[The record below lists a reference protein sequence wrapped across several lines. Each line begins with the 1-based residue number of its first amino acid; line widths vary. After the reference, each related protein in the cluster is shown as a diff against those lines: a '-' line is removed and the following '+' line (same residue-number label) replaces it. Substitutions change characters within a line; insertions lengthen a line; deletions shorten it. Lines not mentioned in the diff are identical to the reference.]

1 MWDMWGDSCKRGL
14 GGGSLIDQTDEA
26 TAKSVVPDVGGPGRW
41 AYLEVILVSL
51 VCRRG
56 ACVLVSLRSV
66 GEEAVTCV
74 GCLLV
79 EVPGISTST

>member
-51 VCRRG
+51 VF
-56 ACVLVSLRSV
+56 V
-66 GEEAVTCV
+66 GEEPAFWFLFVQWERK
-74 GCLLV
+74 L
-79 EVPGISTST
+79 